1 MKTVWDQQQQHKGV
15 YDTITMAATAVPKG
29 VVPKSADNADTANYG
44 CNADDLMQ
52 HVDKSDN
59 ADTTVAIQWAMRLI

>member
-1 MKTVWDQQQQHKGV
+1 
-15 YDTITMAATAVPKG
+15 MAATAVPKR

-59 ADTTVAIQWAMRLI
+59 ADTTVAIQ